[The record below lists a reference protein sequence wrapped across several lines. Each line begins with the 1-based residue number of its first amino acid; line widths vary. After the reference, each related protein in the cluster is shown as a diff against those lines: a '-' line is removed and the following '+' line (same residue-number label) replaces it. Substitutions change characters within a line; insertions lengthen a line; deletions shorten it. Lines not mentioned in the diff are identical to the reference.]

1 MDRYLFSIAATLLSA
16 ILLFGILN
24 LAASPALADSCSRA
38 PTPTGPGA
46 AAAAP
51 QQPPLHRCPNFATST
66 TFEKQGILPPAYDDD
81 ETLARIF
88 VLKQFNAACNGLA
101 ELRSVTF
108 LPDANTPQ
116 YFIAQGS
123 CL

>member
-1 MDRYLFSIAATLLSA
+1 MDRYLFPIAGALLSA
-16 ILLFGILN
+16 ILLFGGLN
-24 LAASPALADSCSRA
+24 FTANSAMAESCGRA
-38 PTPTGPGA
+38 PAPTGTGT

-51 QQPPLHRCPNFATST
+51 QQPPLHRCPNFATRT

-88 VLKQFNAACNGLA
+88 VLKQFNATCNGLA

-108 LPDANTPQ
+108 LPNPTNPQ